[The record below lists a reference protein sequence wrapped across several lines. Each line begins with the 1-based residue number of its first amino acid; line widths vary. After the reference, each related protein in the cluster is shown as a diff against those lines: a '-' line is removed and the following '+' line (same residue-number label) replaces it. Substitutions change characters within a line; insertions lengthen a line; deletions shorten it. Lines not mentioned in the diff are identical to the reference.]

1 MKKSLFAV
9 VFLAAGVS
17 LANAQSTEFAK
28 KEKVDKT
35 VKTELKVE
43 EKAEVAAQAPTF
55 KKEPLTVK
63 KVEETAAL
71 KTETSAELKQEV
83 PATKTE
89 EKK

>member
-1 MKKSLFAV
+1 M
-9 VFLAAGVS
+9 
-17 LANAQSTEFAK
+17 
-28 KEKVDKT
+28 
-35 VKTELKVE
+35 E

-83 PATKTE
+83 PATKIE